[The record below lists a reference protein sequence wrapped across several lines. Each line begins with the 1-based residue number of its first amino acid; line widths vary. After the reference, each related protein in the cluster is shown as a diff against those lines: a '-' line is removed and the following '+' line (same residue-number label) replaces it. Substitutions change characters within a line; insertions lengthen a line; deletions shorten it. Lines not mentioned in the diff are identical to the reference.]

1 MPHFRAQMNAVPGA
15 ITQFTFVP
23 TITTDSMRTLL
34 NDPEFN
40 YVLLCNK
47 VCGSAHYNMQMTI
60 VVEKQAQYEQWIA
73 EQKTFVQSEEEENTE
88 GAPEVEVVEEESQ
101 VAVN

>member
-1 MPHFRAQMNAVPGA
+1 MPHFRAQMNAVPGM

-23 TITTDSMRTLL
+23 TITTDSMRTIL

-60 VVEKQAQYEQWIA
+60 VVEKEAAYEQWLA
-73 EQKTFVQSEEEENTE
+73 EQKTFVDNGTQPEAAPEEEKI
-88 GAPEVEVVEEESQ
+88 EEESQ